1 MFRAGFRLLALALV
15 GTLLSAC
22 GGGGGE
28 TAAPEPVQRDGVTD
42 LANMLRLRA
51 DFEASAGR
59 TRVLLLFSPT

>member
-1 MFRAGFRLLALALV
+1 VFGAGVRLLALALV
-15 GTLLSAC
+15 GTLLCAC

-28 TAAPEPVQRDGVTD
+28 NAAPEPAQRDGVTD
-42 LANMLRLRA
+42 LANILRLRA